1 MVAEKTSGTPDGGL
15 ANDLATWKSFL
26 SIEFKAY

>member
-1 MVAEKTSGTPDGGL
+1 VAEKTYGTPDGGF
-15 ANDLATWKSFL
+15 AKDLATWKSFL